1 MPILQWSNCVHEDQ
15 CELFMVLIYSTQEGE
30 GRSILD
36 KDKIAHRILEM
47 AGKKMHSEGLRE
59 EKDADD

>member
-1 MPILQWSNCVHEDQ
+1 L
-15 CELFMVLIYSTQEGE
+15 QEGE

-59 EKDADD
+59 EKDDED